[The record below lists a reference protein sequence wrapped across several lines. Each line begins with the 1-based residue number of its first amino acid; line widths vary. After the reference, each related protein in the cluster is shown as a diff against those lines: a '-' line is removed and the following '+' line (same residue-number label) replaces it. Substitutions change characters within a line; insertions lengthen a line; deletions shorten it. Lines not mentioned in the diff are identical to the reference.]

1 MKKPTKAR
9 LISIS
14 LIVLLDIILLPW
26 ILKFP
31 SLLKDS
37 GNINVAYQ
45 QWLKC
50 GIAGAYKS
58 FLSDKKFLMLFL
70 VMQLPVITFIIYV
83 AWNVDKFKKKNRV
96 KDGIGGPE
104 PAGDGQHGTSR
115 WQNEKEMDKTATV
128 WYTNTDLKA
137 GGIIYGMKKINSDKE
152 KIWINT
158 DDVHTLIIGATR
170 SGKSRK
176 IILPSIWEIAKCGES
191 MILGDPK
198 GELYISSKKY
208 LEKMGY
214 KVIVLNF
221 REPAKGNQ
229 WNMLEMVNRAVDEG
243 DVPKATEMAWDI
255 ANAISHQKP
264 STSSEPIWENGEES
278 TIAALILLTV
288 LNSEFRFQK
297 HMTTAYYLLAE
308 YGQPLDDESVPLM
321 DYIRNLPVRH
331 PAKSAFATASIAPY
345 KTRASFFTQALA
357 DLRLFSDPNISDM
370 TSFQDHEFESIGID
384 KTAVFLIIPD
394 EKSTRNVL
402 ATLYINQVYQALVE
416 LANKRGG
423 RIPRRVNFIL
433 DEFGNLPPIPDF
445 DKKITVAGGRGMRF
459 TIAVQDVAQLK
470 KLYDKNSQTIT
481 GNCHNWIYIKT
492 ADVETA
498 KLISE
503 KTGKYTV
510 ETDNTSSSVQS
521 KGHSR
526 SYGVSLTGR
535 SLLLPDEVLR
545 WDNNNSLVMPISYF
559 PARYPL
565 PDLSEYKAN
574 KEFGFRDD
582 REYNRQLIE
591 ERWNN
596 VITRE
601 IQEVTIWLPDLE
613 EGGKI
618 EVRKEPAKSPT
629 EAKIEKP
636 VETVEESVPVGDDIK
651 PATAEDINLDKILSS
666 VVNET
671 QNNNDEDDDLDFL

>member
-58 FLSDKKFLMLFL
+58 LSDKKFLMLFL

-198 GELYISSKKY
+198 GELYISSKEY

>member
-198 GELYISSKKY
+198 GELYISSKEY

-308 YGQPLDDESVPLM
+308 YGQPLDDDSVPLM